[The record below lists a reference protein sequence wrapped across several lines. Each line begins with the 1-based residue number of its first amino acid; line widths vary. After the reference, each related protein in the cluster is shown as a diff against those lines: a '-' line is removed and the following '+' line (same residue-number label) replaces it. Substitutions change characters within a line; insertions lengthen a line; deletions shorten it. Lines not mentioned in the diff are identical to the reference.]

1 MPRRRDQSVESSQ
14 PERANID
21 RQILI
26 LHKAMAVKLFAH
38 PELVTSVIETIEQRY
53 AQGLM
58 RHGAY
63 LTWSCLM
70 ESIDD
75 SETFINDLLEDSASM
90 RSLRRQSPLVGVLNE
105 DERQAVLNILIADI
119 SFC

>member
-1 MPRRRDQSVESSQ
+1 MSRRRVQNIESSQ
-14 PERANID
+14 PERVNID
-21 RQILI
+21 RQILA
-26 LHKAMAVKLFAH
+26 LHKAMAAKLIKQ
-38 PELVTSVIETIEQRY
+38 PELIPAIIETIEQRY
-53 AQGLM
+53 ARNQM

-70 ESIDD
+70 ENINN

-105 DERQAVLNILIADI
+105 DERQAVLNNLI
-119 SFC
+119 SG

>member
-1 MPRRRDQSVESSQ
+1 MHRRRVQSAESMQ

-21 RQILI
+21 RQIFA
-26 LHKAMAVKLFAH
+26 LHQAMAIKLIAH
-38 PELVTSVIETIEQRY
+38 PELVPAILETIEQRY
-53 AQGLM
+53 ARGQM

-70 ESIDD
+70 ENISDTEVFLD
-75 SETFINDLLEDSASM
+75 DLLEDSATM

-105 DERQAVLNILIADI
+105 EERQAVLSTCIETPK
-119 SFC
+119 